1 MIQRHHLSSKKPP
14 REPWTK
20 DTLICECAVA
30 LTNTIDRSTSRT
42 YGSALNSWIAF
53 AEMHDFATEPTVDTL
68 TFYIVYM
75 SHHISPR
82 SVKTY
87 LSGLVHQLEPDFP
100 SIRQI
105 CSSRFVA
112 QVMRGCLKSRGTA
125 VQRKKALLLDDLC
138 VLAIRFQGSLIH
150 DDFLFIAILLT
161 GFHGLLCLGE
171 MTFPDDTSIHDWRK
185 VSKRSTVLVHRA
197 SYEFVLPGHKADKT
211 FEGNR
216 VVICAL
222 CCALNPCPLFSQYL
236 SSRDHLFPASSPLWL
251 TSSGCVPTRS
261 YFLSRFRLFFPKSFA
276 GASLRS
282 GGATLL
288 AMQGTPAP
296 VIRAM
301 GRWSSD
307 AWEVYIRTHPSVL
320 QALLHRC

>member
-1 MIQRHHLSSKKPP
+1 MSQQLRLSSKQPH

-20 DTLICECAVA
+20 DTLIRERAAA
-30 LTNTIDRSTSRT
+30 LTNAIDRSTRRS

-53 AEMHDFATEPTVDTL
+53 AEMHDFAIEPTVDTL

-105 CSSRFVA
+105 RSSRFVS
-112 QVMRGCLKSRGTA
+112 QVMRGCLKSRGIA

-138 VLAIRFQGSLIH
+138 VLAIRFHGSRNH
-150 DDFLFIAILLT
+150 DDLLFIAILLT
-161 GFHGLLCLGE
+161 GFHGLLRLGE
-171 MTFPDDTSIHDWRK
+171 MTFPDDASIRDWRK
-185 VSKRSTVLVHRA
+185 VTKRTSLLVHPT

-216 VVICAL
+216 VVIRSL
-222 CCALNPCPLFSQYL
+222 CSALNPCPLFSQYL
-236 SSRDHLFPASSPLWL
+236 SSHDRLFPASSPLWL
-251 TSSGCVPTRS
+251 TSSGCVPSRS
-261 YFLSRFRLFFPKSFA
+261 FFLSRFRLFFQKGFA

-320 QALLHRC
+320 QALLRCR